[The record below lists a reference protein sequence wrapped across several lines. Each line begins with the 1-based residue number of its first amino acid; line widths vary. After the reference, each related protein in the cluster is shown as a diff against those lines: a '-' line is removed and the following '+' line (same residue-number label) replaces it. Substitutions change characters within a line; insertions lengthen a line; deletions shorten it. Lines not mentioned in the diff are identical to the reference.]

1 VRGYAHVITED
12 TVSPNILFLG
22 TEFGLWIS
30 VDGGNRWAQYKGSD
44 FPAVAVD
51 DIVVQPRESD
61 LVLATHGRGIWIIDD
76 ISPLR
81 ALTPDL
87 MPKTAAFITSRP
99 ATQYIDANASWPE
112 GDEAFIG
119 PSRPTDAL
127 ITYYQRSRHIY
138 GDMKI
143 EVFDQQGKLL
153 DTISGSK
160 HRGLN
165 RATWSMRLKS
175 PTIPPAASAA
185 FGALQGPL
193 VVPGAYTVKMTKG
206 DEVYTTELKVVED
219 PRTKYTMAE
228 RQAQFDL
235 TMKLY
240 NMLAHMSWAVDS
252 IIGIRDAATQ
262 QAGTLP
268 ANDPLRQRLTQLA
281 ASADKIR
288 SEIVAT
294 KEGGAITGEERL
306 REFLTTVYGDVNS
319 YNGRP
324 TAAQVERTEV
334 LGRELEDVIKK
345 VQDQL
350 VGQLPA
356 LNSALEQKK
365 LEPIQALSESDWQK
379 QHQEAPPPPKVPG
392 LQMRER
398 D

>member
-1 VRGYAHVITED
+1 M
-12 TVSPNILFLG
+12 
-22 TEFGLWIS
+22 WIS
-30 VDGGNRWAQYKGSD
+30 VDGGTKWAQYKGSD
-44 FPAVAVD
+44 FPSVAVR

-81 ALTPDL
+81 ALTPEL
-87 MPKTAAFITSRP
+87 MPKTAAFIPGRP
-99 ATQYIDANASWPE
+99 AMQYIDANASWPQ
-112 GDEAFIG
+112 GDETFIG

-127 ITYYQRSRHIY
+127 ITYYQKSRHIY

-143 EVFDQQGKLL
+143 EIFDSQGRLV
-153 DTISGSK
+153 DTVSGTK

-165 RATWSMRLKS
+165 RATWSMRLKA
-175 PTIPPAASAA
+175 PTVPPAASAA
-185 FGALQGPL
+185 FGAIQGPL
-193 VVPGAYTVKMTKG
+193 VVPGTYTVKMTKG
-206 DEVYTTELKVVED
+206 DEVYTTELKVIGD

-240 NMLAHMSWAVDS
+240 NMLDHMSWAVDS
-252 IIGIRDAATQ
+252 IIGIRNAANERAAQ
-262 QAGTLP
+262 LP
-268 ANDPLRQRLTQLA
+268 AGDPLRERLTQLA

-306 REFLTTVYGDVNS
+306 REFLTTVYGDVNG
-319 YNGRP
+319 YAGPP
-324 TAAQVERTEV
+324 TASQIDRTEV

-345 VQDQL
+345 FQTQIA
-350 VGQLPA
+350 GPLPGI
-356 LNSALEQKK
+356 NRDLEQKK
-365 LEPIQALSESDWQK
+365 LEPIQVISESDWQK
-379 QHQEAPPPPKVPG
+379 QRQEAPPAKASG
-392 LQMRER
+392 MEMRER

>member
-1 VRGYAHVITED
+1 
-12 TVSPNILFLG
+12 NILFLG

-44 FPAVAVD
+44 FPTVAVR

-99 ATQYIDANASWPE
+99 AAQYIDANAGWAE
-112 GDEAFIG
+112 GDETFIG

-185 FGALQGPL
+185 FGAIEGPL
-193 VVPGAYTVKMTKG
+193 VVPGTYTVKMTKG

-219 PRTKYTMAE
+219 PRTRYTMAE

-235 TMKLY
+235 TVKLY
-240 NMLAHMSWAVDS
+240 HLLEHMSWAVDS
-252 IIGIRDAATQ
+252 IIGIRDAAAQ
-262 QAGTLP
+262 RAGTLP

-306 REFLTTVYGDVNS
+306 REFLTEVYGDVNS
-319 YNGRP
+319 YNGPP
-324 TAAQVERTEV
+324 TAAQVDRTDV

-350 VGQLPA
+350 GGQLPSI
-356 LNSALEQKK
+356 NSAVEQQK
-365 LEPIQALSESDWQK
+365 LEPIQAISEADWQK
-379 QHQEAPPPPKVPG
+379 QHQEAPPQPKVAG

>member
-1 VRGYAHVITED
+1 
-12 TVSPNILFLG
+12 
-22 TEFGLWIS
+22 
-30 VDGGNRWAQYKGSD
+30 
-44 FPAVAVD
+44 
-51 DIVVQPRESD
+51 
-61 LVLATHGRGIWIIDD
+61 
-76 ISPLR
+76 
-81 ALTPDL
+81 
-87 MPKTAAFITSRP
+87 M
-99 ATQYIDANASWPE
+99 QYIDGNASWPE
-112 GDEAFIG
+112 GDETFIG

-127 ITYYQRSRHIY
+127 ITYYQKGRHIY

-153 DTISGSK
+153 DTISGTK

-165 RATWSMRLKS
+165 RATWSMRLKAPS
-175 PTIPPAASAA
+175 VPPAASAA
-185 FGALQGPL
+185 FGAIQGPL
-193 VVPGAYTVKMTKG
+193 VLPGTYTVKMTKG
-206 DEVYTTELKVVED
+206 DEVYTTELKVADD

-235 TMKLY
+235 AMKLY
-240 NMLAHMSWAVDS
+240 NMLDHMSWAVDS
-252 IIGIRDAATQ
+252 IIGVRDAAIER
-262 QAGTLP
+262 ASKLP

-319 YNGRP
+319 YNGPP
-324 TAAQVERTEV
+324 TAAQVDRTEV

-345 VQDQL
+345 FQTQF

-356 LNSALEQKK
+356 VNRALQQKK
-365 LEPIQALSESDWQK
+365 LEPIQVVSEAEWQK
-379 QHQEAPPPPKVPG
+379 QHQESSQAKASG
-392 LQMRER
+392 MQMRER

>member
-1 VRGYAHVITED
+1 
-12 TVSPNILFLG
+12 
-22 TEFGLWIS
+22 
-30 VDGGNRWAQYKGSD
+30 
-44 FPAVAVD
+44 
-51 DIVVQPRESD
+51 
-61 LVLATHGRGIWIIDD
+61 
-76 ISPLR
+76 
-81 ALTPDL
+81 
-87 MPKTAAFITSRP
+87 
-99 ATQYIDANASWPE
+99 
-112 GDEAFIG
+112 
-119 PSRPTDAL
+119 
-127 ITYYQRSRHIY
+127 
-138 GDMKI
+138 MKI

-185 FGALQGPL
+185 FGAIEGPL
-193 VVPGAYTVKMTKG
+193 VVPGTYTVKMTKG

-235 TMKLY
+235 TVKLY
-240 NMLAHMSWAVDS
+240 NLLEHMSWAVDS
-252 IIGIRDAATQ
+252 IIGIRDDATQ
-262 QAGTLP
+262 RASTLP

-306 REFLTTVYGDVNS
+306 REFLTTVYGDVNG
-319 YNGRP
+319 YNGPP
-324 TAAQVERTEV
+324 TAAQVERTDV

-356 LNSALEQKK
+356 LNSALEQQK
-365 LEPIQALSESDWQK
+365 LEPIQAISEADWQK
-379 QHQEAPPPPKVPG
+379 QHQGAR
-392 LQMRER
+392 Q
-398 D
+398 

>member
-1 VRGYAHVITED
+1 
-12 TVSPNILFLG
+12 
-22 TEFGLWIS
+22 
-30 VDGGNRWAQYKGSD
+30 
-44 FPAVAVD
+44 
-51 DIVVQPRESD
+51 VQPRESD

-87 MPKTAAFITSRP
+87 MPKTAVFITSRP
-99 ATQYIDANASWPE
+99 AAQYIDANASWAE
-112 GDEAFIG
+112 GDETFIG

-185 FGALQGPL
+185 FGAIEGPL
-193 VVPGAYTVKMTKG
+193 VVPGTYTVKMTKG

-240 NMLAHMSWAVDS
+240 NLLAHMSWAVDS

-262 QAGTLP
+262 RAGTLP

-306 REFLTTVYGDVNS
+306 REFLTTVYGDVNG
-319 YNGRP
+319 YNGPP

-345 VQDQL
+345 VRDQL

-365 LEPIQALSESDWQK
+365 LEPIQAISEPDWQK
-379 QHQEAPPPPKVPG
+379 QHQGGSQPPKVSS
-392 LQMRER
+392 LQMGER